1 MNTKKIIAF
10 IITAALTMPVIKAQN
25 IDGAK
30 QLIENERYT
39 SAEALLEENLESNEP
54 GPEINYLLVKT
65 YLEQDKK
72 EEAGK
77 YVTRYLQSALSTDV
91 DPLNRIACARYLLN
105 VGNKRVAEE
114 IFSSVFNNKKNKKN
128 PSLLLSMAEV
138 AIEEENG
145 DAKAALEWLNMAEKR
160 DKENAAIEIARGL
173 AYRKLNDASNAYLAY
188 QDAIKKDQENVRA
201 HYLMG
206 KIFTAQKNPEVYMQ
220 HFLKAYAIDST
231 YAPVLEELYNHYY
244 HRDVRIA
251 KTYLEKYIANTDPSL
266 QNDYYLADIYFLN
279 SEFQKAIEL
288 ANTIITKEQTKAQPR
303 LYKLIAYSYVRSG
316 DSAKALQY
324 ITDYFDNED
333 PVKVIAAD
341 FQLRAQLTEKIPGQE
356 EGAIS
361 YYSIAAEMDTITAN
375 KANYAEAIAGL
386 YKRKE
391 DHSKQAL
398 WLGKVYE
405 WKDKTNNIDLFNW
418 GLAHYMANEF
428 TMTDSV
434 FAIYTTRYPEDI
446 YGHYWR
452 AQANAS
458 IDTAMADSLAIPF
471 YYKVIEIGEKN
482 KEANKKM
489 LLKAYGYLGGYE
501 ANITKNYPASLAWF
515 EKYQE
520 LDKENADIAKYI
532 EMLNKWIAEKK

>member
-1 MNTKKIIAF
+1 MNTKKIIPF

-25 IDGAK
+25 IDGAR
-30 QLIENERYT
+30 QLIESERYT
-39 SAEALLEENLESNEP
+39 SAEALLEENLESSEP
-54 GPEINYLLVKT
+54 GPEVNYLLVKT

-72 EEAGK
+72 DEAGK
-77 YVTRYLQSALSTDV
+77 YVTRHVQPALNRDA
-91 DPLNRIACARYLLN
+91 DPLNRVAYARYLLN
-105 VGNKRVAEE
+105 TGNKKAANE
-114 IFSSVFNNKKNKKN
+114 IFVSILNDKKNQKN
-128 PSLLLSMAEV
+128 ASLLLAMAEV

-160 DKENAAIEIARGL
+160 DKENAAIEIVRGL

-188 QDAIKKDQENVRA
+188 QDAIKKDPDNVRA
-201 HYLMG
+201 QYLIG

-220 HFLKAYAIDST
+220 HFMKAYAIDST

-251 KTYLEKYIANTDPSL
+251 KTFLEKYIANTDHSL

-279 SEFQKAIEL
+279 SEFQKAIEM
-288 ANTIITKEQTKAQPR
+288 AKTIITKEQTKAQPR
-303 LYKLIAYSYVRSG
+303 LYKLIAYSYVKSG
-316 DSAKALQY
+316 DSAKALQF
-324 ITDYFDNED
+324 ISDYFDKED

-341 FQLRAQLTEKIPGQE
+341 FLIRAQLTENIPGQE

-361 YYSIAAEMDTITAN
+361 YYSIAAEMDTIIAN
-375 KANYAEAIAGL
+375 KAQYAVAIAGL

-391 DHSKQAL
+391 DHSKQAQ
-398 WLGKVYE
+398 WLGKAYE
-405 WKDKTNNIDLFNW
+405 WKEKPNNIDLFNW
-418 GLAHYMANEF
+418 GLAHYMASEF
-428 TMTDSV
+428 LLTDSV

-482 KEANKKM
+482 KEGNKKM